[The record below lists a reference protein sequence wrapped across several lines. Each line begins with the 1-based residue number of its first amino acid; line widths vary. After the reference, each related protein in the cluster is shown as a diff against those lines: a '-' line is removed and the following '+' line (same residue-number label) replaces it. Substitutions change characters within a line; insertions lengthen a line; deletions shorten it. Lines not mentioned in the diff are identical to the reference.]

1 MNRTS
6 TKYRLARRVLLL
18 IARLANRING
28 FEALN
33 TLFLFVPFQMIPD
46 ILRAYGAQIGNDVE
60 ILGPIRFGSASR
72 GHGASYHKLSI
83 GEHSKLSRELYLDLT
98 DQITIE
104 SNVTFAMRVTLS
116 THTGLAESPLAALY
130 PFATAPI
137 IVRKGAY
144 VGASVTVLQGVEIGS
159 CAVVAAGAVVTKDVP
174 SRVVCGGVPA
184 RVLKTLPEEEVRQ

>member
-1 MNRTS
+1 MVLSS
-6 TKYRLARRVLLL
+6 TLLAGPSSLFFGPKTRHPNEQSKHQIQATRRVLLL
-18 IARLANRING
+18 VARLANRING

-46 ILRAYGAQIGNDVE
+46 ILRAYDAQIGNDVE
-60 ILGPIRFGSASR
+60 ILGPIRFGNLSR

-130 PFATAPI
+130 PFCYRAD
-137 IVRKGAY
+137 Y
-144 VGASVTVLQGVEIGS
+144 CS
-159 CAVVAAGAVVTKDVP
+159 
-174 SRVVCGGVPA
+174 
-184 RVLKTLPEEEVRQ
+184 